1 MWVEEGSSRR
11 SSRAASPSPSPEKK
25 SYHQGKKVKRK
36 AGKRKSAADKK
47 QEWDLAQQ
55 MWGSLGDSTT
65 PQKKEKKKKPVS
77 QKKNSV
83 KDMDI
88 CVPRPRR
95 STPRASAQKPVTYL
109 ESS

>member
-1 MWVEEGSSRR
+1 MAAPSTKPMLESGGGFLDPETGMWVEEGSSRR

-65 PQKKEKKKKPVS
+65 PQKKEKKKETRFSEEKF
-77 QKKNSV
+77 
-83 KDMDI
+83 
-88 CVPRPRR
+88 CC
-95 STPRASAQKPVTYL
+95 
-109 ESS
+109 